1 MDDRKTK
8 MLRDEMEKE
17 QRAARAAA
25 VLIQAEQQ
33 SEGAQTPNSDIP
45 VSTLRLGDDTDGPPP
60 YEGGDE

>member
-25 VLIQAEQQ
+25 ASIQAE
-33 SEGAQTPNSDIP
+33 GRAQTPDSDIP
-45 VSTLRLGDDTDGPPP
+45 VSLSMRDDTDGPPP
-60 YEGGDE
+60 YEGVDE